1 MKELLRLTITEH
13 VEQLPKYGTI
23 DLIDSLIHLYF
34 RPFILIGINGQCIRI
49 RQSVLCGRSFG
60 CNISIS

>member
-1 MKELLRLTITEH
+1 MVRLNFEEH
-13 VEQLPKYGTI
+13 AEELPKYGTI
-23 DLIDSLIHLYF
+23 DLINSLIHLYF
-34 RPFILIGINGQCIRI
+34 HPFILIGSNGQCIRI